1 MFKSS
6 VSELCLKAMN
16 PKITCDLYRIE
27 NKHISANAAKK
38 KHYAE
43 KSQCRQDSLHI

>member
-43 KSQCRQDSLHI
+43 KTQCRQDS